1 MLGDLQ
7 LLNSARIFIH
17 LIDFE
22 LVNSGGPASDIVPV
36 LAKFFFCSP
45 HLIESKWFNLN
56 VIENKRLRA
65 LCILRD
71 PTLCSPSVYAQL
83 NSQGLVSAASWE

>member
-71 PTLCSPSVYAQL
+71 LPSAPSVYAQL